1 MQVIAIARATLREL
15 SRRRTALVMLVALP
29 LAFYL
34 ARRDIPFS
42 AVVVLA
48 LGLGWAVSTLALFST
63 VNALELDS
71 RLRVAGFTI
80 PAILIGRLLAV
91 MLVGVALALG
101 YLVLV
106 IVDQDVARLGGVAL
120 MMLCAIVVGAP
131 LGMAIGLLL
140 RRELEGALALL
151 IFLATQF
158 MTNPDKLLA
167 HCLPL
172 WSIRGVADWT
182 MDLAGASY
190 LRDGLAHAGGTL
202 AVLFVVI
209 ALASAFRLRIHPPRE
224 ILSDNEDVLGPVE
237 LDRPR

>member
-1 MQVIAIARATLREL
+1 MQAIAITRATVCEL
-15 SRRRTALVMLVALP
+15 SRRHTALGMLLALP

-63 VNALELDS
+63 VNALELDG
-71 RLRVAGFTI
+71 RLRIAGFTAS
-80 PAILIGRLLAV
+80 AILIGRLFAV
-91 MLVGVALALG
+91 MLIGVALSLA
-101 YLVLV
+101 YFALV
-106 IVDQDVARLGGVAL
+106 IVDQDVTRLGGVAL
-120 MMLCAIVVGAP
+120 MMLCAVVVGAP

-172 WSIRGVADWT
+172 WSVRGVADWT
-182 MDLAGASY
+182 MDLRGANY
-190 LRDGLAHAGGTL
+190 LRDGLTHAAATL
-202 AVLFVVI
+202 TVLLVI
-209 ALASAFRLRIHPPRE
+209 IAFTSAFRLRIHRPRKVLTDE
-224 ILSDNEDVLGPVE
+224 KDVLAPVDF
-237 LDRPR
+237 DRPR

>member
-1 MQVIAIARATLREL
+1 MQTIAIARATFREL
-15 SRRRTALVMLVALP
+15 LRRHTALVMLVLLP

-63 VNALELDS
+63 VNALELDG
-71 RLRVAGFTI
+71 RLRIAGFTTS
-80 PAILIGRLLAV
+80 AILIGRLLAV
-91 MLVGVALALG
+91 MLIGVALSLG
-101 YLVLV
+101 YLGLV
-106 IVDQDVARLGGVAL
+106 ILDQDVARLGGVAL

-158 MTNPDKLLA
+158 MTNPEKLLA
-167 HCLPL
+167 KCLPL
-172 WSIRGVADWT
+172 WSVRGVADWT
-182 MDLAGASY
+182 MDLGGASW
-190 LRDGLAHAGGTL
+190 LRDGVIHAAATL
-202 AVLFVVI
+202 AVLLTII
-209 ALASAFRLRIHPPRE
+209 AFTSAFRLRIYPPHKVLR
-224 ILSDNEDVLGPVE
+224 NEQDVLGPIVF
-237 LDRPR
+237 DRP

>member
-1 MQVIAIARATLREL
+1 MQAIAIARATIREL
-15 SRRRTALVMLVALP
+15 SRRHTALVMLVLLP

-63 VNALELDS
+63 VNALELDG
-71 RLRVAGFTI
+71 RLRVAGFTTA
-80 PAILIGRLLAV
+80 AILVGRLLAV
-91 MLVGVALALG
+91 MLVGVALAVV

-120 MMLCAIVVGAP
+120 MMLCAIVVGTP

-158 MTNPDKLLA
+158 MTNPEKLLA
-167 HCLPL
+167 KCLPL
-172 WSIRGVADWT
+172 WSVRGVADWT
-182 MDLAGASY
+182 MDLGGASW
-190 LRDGLAHAGGTL
+190 LRDGLVHAVGTL
-202 AVLFVVI
+202 GVLLVVI
-209 ALASAFRLRIHPPRE
+209 AVTSAFRLRIHPPHK
-224 ILSDNEDVLGPVE
+224 VLTDARDLLEPVE
-237 LDRPR
+237 LERPR

>member
-1 MQVIAIARATLREL
+1 MQAIAIARATIREL
-15 SRRRTALVMLVALP
+15 WRRQTALVMLVVLP

-63 VNALELDS
+63 VNALELDG
-71 RLRVAGFTI
+71 RLRIAGFTT
-80 PAILIGRLLAV
+80 PAILIGRLFAV
-91 MLVGVALALG
+91 MLIGVALAMG

-131 LGMAIGLLL
+131 LGTAIGLLL

-158 MTNPDKLLA
+158 MTNPEKLLA
-167 HCLPL
+167 RWLPL
-172 WSIRGVADWT
+172 WSVRGVADWT
-182 MDLAGASY
+182 MDLGGASW
-190 LRDGLAHAGGTL
+190 LRDGLIHAAATL
-202 AVLFVVI
+202 AVVLAVI
-209 ALASAFRLRIHPPRE
+209 AFTSAFSLRIHPPHKV
-224 ILSDNEDVLGPVE
+224 LGDDQDVLGPVE
-237 LDRPR
+237 FDRPR

>member
-1 MQVIAIARATLREL
+1 MQAIAIARATFREL
-15 SRRRTALVMLVALP
+15 SRRHTALVMLVLLP

-63 VNALELDS
+63 VNALELDG
-71 RLRVAGFTI
+71 RLRIAGFTT
-80 PAILIGRLLAV
+80 PAILMGRLFAV
-91 MLVGVALALG
+91 MLIGVALSLG

-158 MTNPDKLLA
+158 MTNPEKLLA

-172 WSIRGVADWT
+172 WSVRAVADWT
-182 MDLAGASY
+182 MGLGGASW
-190 LRDGLAHAGGTL
+190 LRNGLIHAAATL
-202 AVLFVVI
+202 AVLLVVI
-209 ALASAFRLRIHPPRE
+209 AFTSAFRLRIHPPHKV
-224 ILSDNEDVLGPVE
+224 LGNGQDVLGPVE
-237 LDRPR
+237 FDRPR

>member
-1 MQVIAIARATLREL
+1 MQAIAIARATVREL
-15 SRRRTALVMLVALP
+15 SRRHTALVMLVALP

-48 LGLGWAVSTLALFST
+48 LGLGWAVATLALFST
-63 VNALELDS
+63 VNALELDG
-71 RLRVAGFTI
+71 RLRIAGFTTS
-80 PAILIGRLLAV
+80 AILVGRLLAV
-91 MLVGVALALG
+91 VLIGVTLSLG

-106 IVDQDVARLGGVAL
+106 IVDQDVDRLGGVAL
-120 MMLCAIVVGAP
+120 MMICAILVGAP

-172 WSIRGVADWT
+172 WSVRGVADWT
-182 MDLAGASY
+182 MDLRGASY
-190 LRDGLAHAGGTL
+190 LRDGLAHAAATL
-202 AVLFVVI
+202 AVLFCVI
-209 ALASAFRLRIHPPRE
+209 AIASSFRLRLHPPRK
-224 ILSDNEDVLGPVE
+224 ILRSDADALEPVE
-237 LDRPR
+237 LDRPQ

>member
-1 MQVIAIARATLREL
+1 VQTIAIARATLHEL
-15 SRRRTALVMLVALP
+15 SRRHTALVMLVVLP

-63 VNALELDS
+63 VNALELDG
-71 RLRVAGFTI
+71 RLRIAGFTT

-91 MLVGVALALG
+91 MLIGVALALG
-101 YLVLV
+101 YLTLV
-106 IVDQDVARLGGVAL
+106 IADQDVTRLGGVAL

-158 MTNPDKLLA
+158 MTNPEKRLA

-172 WSIRGVADWT
+172 WSVRGVADWT
-182 MDLAGASY
+182 LDLGGASL
-190 LRDGLAHAGGTL
+190 LRNGLIHAVATL
-202 AVLFVVI
+202 VVLLVI
-209 ALASAFRLRIHPPRE
+209 IASTSALRLRIHPPHTV
-224 ILSDNEDVLGPVE
+224 LKNDTDVLGPIE
-237 LDRPR
+237 FDRS

>member
-1 MQVIAIARATLREL
+1 MQAIAIARATFREL
-15 SRRRTALVMLVALP
+15 SRRHTALVMLVVLP

-42 AVVVLA
+42 GIVVLA

-63 VNALELDS
+63 VTALELDG
-71 RLRVAGFTI
+71 RLRIAGFTT
-80 PAILIGRLLAV
+80 PAILIGRLFAV
-91 MLVGVALALG
+91 MLIGVALSSG
-101 YLVLV
+101 YLLLV
-106 IVDQDVARLGGVAL
+106 IVDQDVARLDGVVI

-151 IFLATQF
+151 ILLATQF
-158 MTNPDKLLA
+158 MTNPEKLLA

-172 WSIRGVADWT
+172 WSVRGVADWT
-182 MDLAGASY
+182 MGLGGASY
-190 LRDGLAHAGGTL
+190 LRDGLFHAAATL
-202 AVLFVVI
+202 AVLLIVI
-209 ALASAFRLRIHPPRE
+209 AVTSAFRLRIHPPHE
-224 ILSDNEDVLGPVE
+224 VLKDDQHVLGTVV

>member
-1 MQVIAIARATLREL
+1 MQTIAIARATFREM
-15 SRRRTALVMLVALP
+15 SRRHTALVMLVILP

-42 AVVVLA
+42 AAVVLA

-63 VNALELDS
+63 VNALELDG
-71 RLRVAGFTI
+71 RLRIAGFTT

-91 MLVGVALALG
+91 MLIGVVLSLG
-101 YLVLV
+101 YLALV
-106 IVDQDVARLGGVAL
+106 IVDQDVARLDGVAL

-158 MTNPDKLLA
+158 MTNPEKLFA
-167 HCLPL
+167 HFLPL
-172 WSIRGVADWT
+172 WSVRGVADWT
-182 MDLAGASY
+182 MGLGGANY
-190 LRDGLAHAGGTL
+190 LRDGLTHAAATL
-202 AVLFVVI
+202 AMLFMVI
-209 ALASAFRLRIHPPRE
+209 AFASAFRLRIHPPHKV
-224 ILSDNEDVLGPVE
+224 LKDDQNVLGPIE
-237 LDRPR
+237 FDHLR

>member
-1 MQVIAIARATLREL
+1 MQAIAIARATLREM
-15 SRRRTALVMLVALP
+15 SRRHTALVMLVILP

-63 VNALELDS
+63 VNALELDG
-71 RLRVAGFTI
+71 RLRIAGYTT
-80 PAILIGRLLAV
+80 PAILIGRLFAV
-91 MLVGVALALG
+91 MLIGVALALG
-101 YLVLV
+101 YLTLV

-158 MTNPDKLLA
+158 MTNPEKLLA

-172 WSIRGVADWT
+172 WSVRGVADWT
-182 MDLAGASY
+182 MELGGASF
-190 LRDGLAHAGGTL
+190 LRNGLIHAVATL
-202 AVLFVVI
+202 AVLLVI
-209 ALASAFRLRIHPPRE
+209 IATTSAFRLRIHPPHTV
-224 ILSDNEDVLGPVE
+224 LKDDTDVLGPLE
-237 LDRPR
+237 MDPSL

>member
-1 MQVIAIARATLREL
+1 VQAIAIARATFHEM
-15 SRRRTALVMLVALP
+15 SRRRTALVMLVVLP

-34 ARRDIPFS
+34 ARRDVPFS

-48 LGLGWAVSTLALFST
+48 LGLGWAVSTLSLFST

-71 RLRVAGFTI
+71 RLRVAGFTTR
-80 PAILIGRLLAV
+80 AILVGRLLAV
-91 MLVGVALALG
+91 MLIGLALSMA

-106 IVDQDVARLGGVAL
+106 IVDQDITRLDGVVL

-140 RRELEGALALL
+140 QRELEGALALL

-172 WSIRGVADWT
+172 WSVRGVADWT
-182 MDLAGASY
+182 TDLGGASD
-190 LRDGLAHAGGTL
+190 LRNGLAHAAGTVTL
-202 AVLFVVI
+202 LLLIIAV
-209 ALASAFRLRIHPPRE
+209 ASAFRLRIHPPHA
-224 ILSDNEDVLGPVE
+224 ILSDGGHTLGSIE
-237 LDRPR
+237 IDSSF